1 MKESFDYELPSW
13 ASTKYSEL
21 PFQLGKIEV
30 LNGDGTVR
38 VHELSSGDV
47 IYVPDTDRHNNV
59 KVGEKFKN
67 YPAIV
72 SEICYTSK
80 RWWQFWKR
88 KKQLGYFVRWL

>member
-1 MKESFDYELPSW
+1 MDAKELPSW
-13 ASTKYSEL
+13 LDTRYSEL
-21 PFQLGKIEV
+21 PFQFGEIEV
-30 LNGDGTVR
+30 LDDDGSVR
-38 VHELSSGDV
+38 CHKLSSGDV
-47 IYVPDTDRHNNV
+47 IYISDTDGYNTV

-72 SEICYTSK
+72 SEICYSSK

>member
-1 MKESFDYELPSW
+1 MKDAFDYELPSW
-13 ASTKYSEL
+13 VSTKYSEL
-21 PFQLGKIEV
+21 PFQLGEIEV

-38 VHELSSGDV
+38 VHKLSSGDV
-47 IYVPDTDRHNNV
+47 IYVSDTDGHNTV

-80 RWWQFWKR
+80 KWWQFWKR
-88 KKQLGYFVRWL
+88 KKQLGYFVRCL